1 MTSAELGAS
10 RREALLTRLGQ
21 TIPACS
27 LAVCAD
33 GNDRPDLIVVDPA
46 RGLVVVEIEA
56 TDHDPADRGP
66 MSRLNAKVANLRA
79 GVPVVEKFRP
89 HRLVLYGAH
98 PGSLIHSGATVPP
111 RALGLADLD
120 RGDWLDQL
128 EVRELDPAELEE
140 LRSALAPTLAFTL
153 RARRGI
159 SDPGRPLRREQQLT
173 LDAQQAVAATVP
185 VDDVLV
191 LSGPPGSG
199 KTLVLA
205 GRAKYLAS
213 QHPDWRIVVLC
224 YNNSL
229 VPYLKSLVDDYPNV
243 AVSTFG
249 KFSHALGHR
258 ISLDDSE
265 RATEDLV
272 WARGR
277 GIDRVIDAVLI
288 DEAQD
293 FDDAWL
299 GFALDTLRPGR
310 GGAVLAGD
318 ERQAL
323 YRDASRPWALEGR
336 RVAHLRLERTY
347 RSTREILD
355 AAGTTLQ
362 GRYNVHGAG
371 TLAGE
376 LVDLIWAQSWDEQA
390 AAMAWEISHMIGLG
404 EREPQD
410 IAVLVTQRSGT
421 FKRIQ
426 SALDRVN
433 VPYLVVNRENAAS
446 FDLRSSEVKIM
457 TVHAAK
463 GYEFDVVVLF
473 GLEALPSPTED
484 AEAAQRGSVGFVGMT
499 RARDQLLVTYTRDNP
514 YLERLR
520 RCPSV
525 NFSVW
530 PDDFEV

>member
-1 MTSAELGAS
+1 MTSRELLLARLAEN
-10 RREALLTRLGQ
+10 
-21 TIPACS
+21 IPADA

-33 GNDRPDLIVVDPA
+33 DADRPDLIVIDPV
-46 RGLVVVEIEA
+46 RGLVVIDIAA
-56 TDHDPADRGP
+56 TAHDPTDRGP
-66 MSRLNAKVANLRA
+66 MRALNTKMNDLRA
-79 GVPVVEKFRP
+79 AVPVVGSFRP
-89 HRLVLYGAH
+89 QRLVLFGGNPA
-98 PGSLIHSGATVPP
+98 SLVQLG
-111 RALGLADLD
+111 ALGLADLE
-120 RGDWLDQL
+120 RNWLDQL
-128 EVRELDPAELEE
+128 EVREVEPADLEA
-140 LRSALAPTLAFTL
+140 LRWALAPALAFTL

-159 SDPGRPLRREQQLT
+159 SDPGRTERREQQLA
-173 LDAQQAVAATVP
+173 LDAQQGMAATFP
-185 VDDVLV
+185 VEDVLV

-205 GRAKYLAS
+205 GRAKYLAA
-213 QHPDWRIVVLC
+213 QHPDWHMVVLC

-229 VPYLKSLVDDYPNV
+229 VPYLKSLVGGYPNI

-249 KFSHALGHR
+249 KFSHAMGHR
-258 ISLDDSE
+258 IALNDPE
-265 RATEDLV
+265 RAMEDLTR
-272 WARGR
+272 ARAW

-323 YRDASRPWALEGR
+323 YRDASRPWPLEGR
-336 RVAHLRLERTY
+336 GVAHLRLERTY
-347 RSTREILD
+347 RSTREIIE
-355 AAGTTLQ
+355 AASTMLQ
-362 GRYNVHGAG
+362 GRYDVDGKGA
-371 TLAGE
+371 LAGE
-376 LVDLIWAQSWDEQA
+376 LVDLVWAQSWDAQA
-390 AAMAWEISHMIGLG
+390 AATAWEISHMIEPGK
-404 EREPQD
+404 REPQD

-426 SALDRVN
+426 AALDRVN
-433 VPYLVVNRENAAS
+433 VPYLVVTRENAAS
-446 FDLRSSEVKIM
+446 FDLGSPEVKIM

-463 GYEFDVVVLF
+463 GYEFDVVVMF

-484 AEAAQRGSVGFVGMT
+484 AEAARRASVGFVGMT

-530 PDDFEV
+530 PDDYEV

>member
-1 MTSAELGAS
+1 MTNGANDAS
-10 RREALLTRLGQ
+10 TREVLLARLARN
-21 TIPACS
+21 IPAGA
-27 LAVCAD
+27 LAICAD
-33 GNDRPDLIVVDPA
+33 GPDRPDLIVIDPA
-46 RGLVVVEIEA
+46 RGLVVIDIAA
-56 TDHDPADRGP
+56 TAHDPADREP
-66 MSRLNAKVANLRA
+66 MRALNRKVNDLRA
-79 GVPVVEKFRP
+79 AVPGVGNFRP
-89 HRLVLYGAH
+89 QRMVLFGGN
-98 PGSLIHSGATVPP
+98 PGSLTQSG
-111 RALGLADLD
+111 ALGLADLE
-120 RGDWLDQL
+120 RGDWLDQI
-128 EVRELDPAELEE
+128 EVRKLEPADMEA

-159 SDPGRPLRREQQLT
+159 SDSGRPERRERQLT

-185 VDDVLV
+185 VDDVLA

-199 KTLVLA
+199 KTLVIA
-205 GRAKYLAS
+205 GRAKCLAA
-213 QHPDWRIVVLC
+213 QHPDWDIVVLC

-229 VPYLKSLVDDYPNV
+229 VPYLKSLVDGYPSV

-249 KFSHALGHR
+249 KFSHAIGHR
-258 ISLDDSE
+258 ISLDDPE
-265 RATEDLV
+265 QAMEDLV
-272 WARGR
+272 RARAR
-277 GIDRVIDAVLI
+277 GIDQVIDAVLI

-336 RVAHLRLERTY
+336 QVAHLRLERTY
-347 RSTREILD
+347 RSTREILA

-362 GRYNVHGAG
+362 RRYEVDGEGA
-371 TLAGE
+371 LAGE

-390 AAMAWEISHMIGLG
+390 AALAWEISHMIRPGK
-404 EREPQD
+404 REPQD

-426 SALDRVN
+426 AALDRVH
-433 VPYLVVNRENAAS
+433 VPYLVVTRENAAS
-446 FDLRSSEVKIM
+446 FDLGSSEVKIM

-473 GLEALPSPTED
+473 GLEALPSPIED
-484 AEAAQRGSVGFVGMT
+484 AEAAQRASVGFVGMT

-520 RCPSV
+520 RCTSV
-525 NFSVW
+525 NFSIW
-530 PDDFEV
+530 PDDYEV

>member
-1 MTSAELGAS
+1 MLFG
-10 RREALLTRLGQ
+10 
-21 TIPACS
+21 
-27 LAVCAD
+27 
-33 GNDRPDLIVVDPA
+33 GNPD
-46 RGLVVVEIEA
+46 
-56 TDHDPADRGP
+56 
-66 MSRLNAKVANLRA
+66 
-79 GVPVVEKFRP
+79 
-89 HRLVLYGAH
+89 
-98 PGSLIHSGATVPP
+98 SLIQSG
-111 RALGLADLD
+111 ALGLGDLERDDWLNQLDARELEPADL
-120 RGDWLDQL
+120 
-128 EVRELDPAELEE
+128 EA

-153 RARRGI
+153 RARRGL

-173 LDAQQAVAATVP
+173 LDAQQAVAATRP

-205 GRAKYLAS
+205 ARAKYLATR
-213 QHPDWRIVVLC
+213 HPDWHIVVLC

-229 VPYLKSLVDDYPNV
+229 VPYLKSLVDEYPNV

-249 KFSHALGHR
+249 KFSYAVGHR
-258 ISLDDSE
+258 ISLNDPE

-272 WARGR
+272 RARAR
-277 GIDRVIDAVLI
+277 GIDRMIDALLI

-299 GFALDTLRPGR
+299 GFALDNLRPGR

-318 ERQAL
+318 PQQAL
-323 YRDASRPWALEGR
+323 YRDVSRPWALEGR
-336 RVAHLRLERTY
+336 RVAHLQLERTY
-347 RSTREILD
+347 RSTQEILD
-355 AAGTTLQ
+355 AASTTLPGQ
-362 GRYNVHGAG
+362 HNFYGQG

-404 EREPQD
+404 RRDPQD
-410 IAVLVTQRSGT
+410 IAVLVTQRGGT

-426 SALDRVN
+426 AALDGVD
-433 VPYLVVNRENAAS
+433 VPYLVVTRDNAAS
-446 FDLRSSEVKIM
+446 FDRGSPEVKVM

-473 GLEALPSPTED
+473 GLEALPNPTGD
-484 AEAAQRGSVGFVGMT
+484 AEAAQRASVAFVGMT
-499 RARDQLLVTYTRDNP
+499 RARDQLLVTYTRDNA

-530 PDDFEV
+530 PDDYEV

>member
-1 MTSAELGAS
+1 VRSAMVTS
-10 RREALLTRLGQ
+10 REAVASHELLLARLAQ
-21 TIPACS
+21 SIPAGA

-33 GNDRPDLIVVDPA
+33 DTDRPDLVVVDPA
-46 RGLVVVEIEA
+46 RGLVVIDIA
-56 TDHDPADRGP
+56 PTAYDPADRDP
-66 MSRLNAKVANLRA
+66 MRTLNRKVNDLRA
-79 GVPVVEKFRP
+79 AVPIVGDFRP
-89 HRLVLYGAH
+89 QRLVVFGGN
-98 PGSLIHSGATVPP
+98 PGSLIQSG
-111 RALGLADLD
+111 ALGLADLE
-120 RGDWLDQL
+120 RSDWLDQL
-128 EVRELDPAELEE
+128 EVRKLASADLEV

-159 SDPGRPLRREQQLT
+159 GDHGRLERREQQLL

-205 GRAKYLAS
+205 GRAKYLAAE
-213 QHPDWRIVVLC
+213 HPDWHIVILC

-229 VPYLKSLVDDYPNV
+229 VPYLKSLVDGYPNV

-249 KFSHALGHR
+249 KFSHAMGHR
-258 ISLDDSE
+258 ISLNDSE
-265 RATEDLV
+265 RAMEDLV
-272 WARGR
+272 RARAR
-277 GIDRVIDAVLI
+277 GIDRLIDALLI

-299 GFALDTLRPGR
+299 GFVLDTLRPGR
-310 GGAVLAGD
+310 GGALLAGD

-323 YRDASRPWALEGR
+323 YRDPSRPWALEGR

-347 RSTREILD
+347 RSTRQILE
-355 AAGTTLQ
+355 AASTTVQ
-362 GRYNVHGAG
+362 GRYDVDGEGA
-371 TLAGE
+371 LAGE

-390 AAMAWEISHMIGLG
+390 TAIAWEVSRMIGPG
-404 EREPQD
+404 KRQPQD
-410 IAVLVTQRSGT
+410 LAVLVTQRSGT

-426 SALDRVN
+426 AALDRVN
-433 VPYLVVNRENAAS
+433 VPYLVVTRENAAT
-446 FDLRSSEVKIM
+446 FDLGSPEVKIM

-484 AEAAQRGSVGFVGMT
+484 AEAAQRASVGFVGMT

-520 RCPSV
+520 QCRSV

-530 PDDFEV
+530 PDDYEV